1 MRKSKSQ
8 ISNLKSAYCA
18 AWLRIVQDVKYDSL
32 RDSFASREFT
42 NTCPKPMADINRC
55 YEILEIEPGSSLEE
69 IKRAYRDLAFVWHPD
84 RFAHNDRLQQKAQQR
99 LTEIN
104 EAYQQLVLFLS
115 QPESSR
121 SIEKQFQ
128 QPPPPAPEKPL
139 RRRSG
144 KSAASPGSQRRQTR
158 PKAASKKFLTQ
169 KNSSSKK
176 RFTTHNRQAWRDTKQ
191 PGRSVAREARPSQN
205 SRKLTSK
212 RKKEFSTQYSKP
224 RSAPREV
231 RPSQHYSS
239 FPGWPLA
246 IAVASYALTGWILT
260 VSVAPLWMWALIC
273 GADWL
278 WAAILLAE
286 GSATPRVWLAALVL
300 AGAVGGSIAGFQA
313 GGMVTGAAW
322 GAVGAGL
329 GAIASSEAESRAVA
343 AVLAVGG
350 VVTVVGLLAG
360 TGSGN
365 WVKALVAAV
374 CWAIV
379 GLTCGLATEVGV
391 NSGGP
396 VGLSGAIGLGIGAWA
411 GAFAG
416 AGSGAI
422 VQALAIAGSKTVY
435 GAWAAIGII
444 AGVVARMVAAERLS
458 HNSSGLYTF
467 ILLVATSGFGLWLGS
482 WLGDRIF

>member
-1 MRKSKSQ
+1 
-8 ISNLKSAYCA
+8 
-18 AWLRIVQDVKYDSL
+18 
-32 RDSFASREFT
+32 
-42 NTCPKPMADINRC
+42 MADINRC

-84 RFAHNDRLQQKAQQR
+84 RFANNDRLQQKAQQR

-104 EAYQQLVLFLS
+104 QAYQQLVLFLS
-115 QPESSR
+115 QPESR
-121 SIEKQFQ
+121 SIEQQFQ

-144 KSAASPGSQRRQTR
+144 KSAARPGQERRQTR

-169 KNSSSKK
+169 KTSSRKK
-176 RFTTHNRQAWRDTKQ
+176 RFTTHSRPGWRGTKQ
-191 PGRSVAREARPSQN
+191 PGRSVARKAGPSQN
-205 SRKLTSK
+205 YRKLTSR
-212 RKKEFSTQYSKP
+212 RKTEFSTQYSKP
-224 RSAPREV
+224 RIPPREV
-231 RPSQHYSS
+231 RPSQQYSS
-239 FPGWPLA
+239 FPWWPLA
-246 IAVASYALTGWILT
+246 IAVVSYALTGWILT
-260 VSVAPLWMWALIC
+260 KSAAPLWMWALIC

-329 GAIASSEAESRAVA
+329 GAIASSEAQSRAVA

-350 VVTVVGLLAG
+350 VVTVVGLMAG

-365 WVKALVAAV
+365 WVKALVTAA

-379 GLTCGLATEVGV
+379 GLTCGLAAEVGV

-396 VGLSGAIGLGIGAWA
+396 VGFRGAIGLLIGAWA
-411 GAFAG
+411 GVLAG
-416 AGSGAI
+416 ASSGEM
-422 VQALAIAGSKTVY
+422 VEALAIAGSKTVY

-444 AGVVARMVAAERLS
+444 AGVVARMVAAERS
-458 HNSSGLYTF
+458 IDTGSALYTF
-467 ILLVATSGFGLWLGS
+467 ILLVAASGFGLWLGS

>member
-1 MRKSKSQ
+1 
-8 ISNLKSAYCA
+8 
-18 AWLRIVQDVKYDSL
+18 
-32 RDSFASREFT
+32 
-42 NTCPKPMADINRC
+42 MADINRC
-55 YEILEIEPGSSLEE
+55 YEILEIEPGTSLED

-84 RFAHNDRLQQKAQQR
+84 RFANNDRLQQKAHQR

-104 EAYQQLVLFLS
+104 EAYQQLLSFLS
-115 QPESSR
+115 QPESR

-144 KSAASPGSQRRQTR
+144 KSAARRGSQRRQTR
-158 PKAASKKFLTQ
+158 PKAASQKFLTQ

-176 RFTTHNRQAWRDTKQ
+176 RFTTNNRQASGGRKH

-205 SRKLTSK
+205 YRKLTSR
-212 RKKEFSTQYSKP
+212 RKTEFSTQYSKP
-224 RSAPREV
+224 PSPPREV

-239 FPGWPLA
+239 FPWWPLA

-260 VSVAPLWMWALIC
+260 VSAAPLWMWALIC

-286 GSATPRVWLAALVL
+286 GSATPKVWLAALVL

-313 GGMVTGAAW
+313 GGMRTGAAW

-343 AVLAVGG
+343 AVLAVAG
-350 VVTVVGLLAG
+350 VVTVVGLMAG

-365 WVKALVAAV
+365 WVKVLVAAL
-374 CWAIV
+374 CWAVV
-379 GLTCGLATEVGV
+379 GLMCGLAAEVGGH
-391 NSGGP
+391 SGGP
-396 VGLSGAIGLGIGAWA
+396 VGIGGAIGLGIGAWA
-411 GAFAG
+411 GALAG
-416 AGSGAI
+416 AGLEAI

-444 AGVVARMVAAERLS
+444 AGVVARMVAAERLI
-458 HNSSGLYTF
+458 HTSSGLYTV

-482 WLGDRIF
+482 WLGDRSYLLN

>member
-1 MRKSKSQ
+1 
-8 ISNLKSAYCA
+8 
-18 AWLRIVQDVKYDSL
+18 
-32 RDSFASREFT
+32 
-42 NTCPKPMADINRC
+42 MADINRC

-115 QPESSR
+115 QPESR
-121 SIEKQFQ
+121 LIEKQFQ

-144 KSAASPGSQRRQTR
+144 KSAARPASQRRQTR

-176 RFTTHNRQAWRDTKQ
+176 RFTTQNRQAWRGTKQ
-191 PGRSVAREARPSQN
+191 PGRSVARQARPSQHY
-205 SRKLTSK
+205 RKLTSK
-212 RKKEFSTQYSKP
+212 RKTEFSTQYSKP

-239 FPGWPLA
+239 FPWWPLA

-260 VSVAPLWMWALIC
+260 VSESDAPLWMWALIC

-313 GGMVTGAAW
+313 GGKVTGAAW

-350 VVTVVGLLAG
+350 VVTVVGLMAG
-360 TGSGN
+360 TDSGN
-365 WVKALVAAV
+365 WVKALVTAV

-379 GLTCGLATEVGV
+379 GLTCGLATELGV

-411 GAFAG
+411 GVLAG
-416 AGSGAI
+416 AGSGVI
-422 VQALAIAGSKTVY
+422 VEALAIAGSKTVY

-458 HNSSGLYTF
+458 HNGSGLYTV

>member
-1 MRKSKSQ
+1 MG
-8 ISNLKSAYCA
+8 
-18 AWLRIVQDVKYDSL
+18 
-32 RDSFASREFT
+32 
-42 NTCPKPMADINRC
+42 DINRC
-55 YEILEIEPGSSLEE
+55 YEILEIEPGASLEE

-84 RFAHNDRLQQKAQQR
+84 RFAHNDRLQQKAHQR

-115 QPESSR
+115 QPESK

-144 KSAASPGSQRRQTR
+144 KSAARPGSGRSQTR
-158 PKAASKKFLTQ
+158 PKAASKKFPTQ

-176 RFTTHNRQAWRDTKQ
+176 RFTAQNRQAWRGRKQ
-191 PGRSVAREARPSQN
+191 VGRSVARKARPSQN
-205 SRKLTSK
+205 YPKLMSK

-224 RSAPREV
+224 R
-231 RPSQHYSS
+231 PSQNYSS
-239 FPGWPLA
+239 FPWGPLA

-260 VSVAPLWMWALIC
+260 VSPAPLWMWALIC

-313 GGMVTGAAW
+313 GGMVTAAAW

-343 AVLAVGG
+343 VVLAVAG
-350 VVTVVGLLAG
+350 VATVVGLMAG
-360 TGSGN
+360 TGSGD
-365 WVKALVAAV
+365 WVKALVVAV

-379 GLTCGLATEVGV
+379 GLTCGLAAEVGV

-396 VGLSGAIGLGIGAWA
+396 VGLGGAIGLGIGAWA
-411 GAFAG
+411 GVLAG

-422 VQALAIAGSKTVY
+422 AQALAIAGSKTVY

-444 AGVVARMVAAERLS
+444 AGVVARMVAGERS
-458 HNSSGLYTF
+458 IHTGSGLYTF
-467 ILLVATSGFGLWLGS
+467 TLLVATSGFGLWLGS
-482 WLGDRIF
+482 WLVDRLFLINN

>member
-1 MRKSKSQ
+1 
-8 ISNLKSAYCA
+8 
-18 AWLRIVQDVKYDSL
+18 
-32 RDSFASREFT
+32 
-42 NTCPKPMADINRC
+42 MADINRC
-55 YEILEIEPGSSLEE
+55 YEILEIEPGTSLEE

-84 RFAHNDRLQQKAQQR
+84 RFANNDRLQQKAHQR

-104 EAYQQLVLFLS
+104 EAYQQLLSFLS
-115 QPESSR
+115 QPESR
-121 SIEKQFQ
+121 SIEQQFP

-144 KSAASPGSQRRQTR
+144 KSVARPGSQRRQTR
-158 PKAASKKFLTQ
+158 PKATSKKFQTQ

-176 RFTTHNRQAWRDTKQ
+176 RFTTQNRQARRGRKQ
-191 PGRSVAREARPSQN
+191 LGHRVAREARPSQN
-205 SRKLTSK
+205 YPKIISK

-239 FPGWPLA
+239 FPWWPLA

-260 VSVAPLWMWALIC
+260 KSSAPLWMWALIC
-273 GADWL
+273 GVDWL

-313 GGMVTGAAW
+313 GGRVTGAAW

-343 AVLAVGG
+343 TVLAVGG
-350 VVTVVGLLAG
+350 VVTVVGLMAG

-365 WVKALVAAV
+365 WVKALVTAA

-379 GLTCGLATEVGV
+379 GLTCGLAAEVGV
-391 NSGGP
+391 HSGGP
-396 VGLSGAIGLGIGAWA
+396 VGLRGAIGLGIGAWA
-411 GAFAG
+411 GVLAG

-422 VQALAIAGSKTVY
+422 VEALAIAGSKTVY

-444 AGVVARMVAAERLS
+444 AGVVARMVAAERLI
-458 HNSSGLYTF
+458 HTSSGLYTV

>member
-1 MRKSKSQ
+1 MTLDR
-8 ISNLKSAYCA
+8 ISAYCA
-18 AWLRIVQDVKYDSL
+18 AWLRIVEDVKYDSL
-32 RDSFASREFT
+32 GDSFASREFT

-55 YEILEIEPGSSLEE
+55 YEILEIEPGTSLEE

-84 RFAHNDRLQQKAQQR
+84 RFAHNDRLQQKAHQR

-104 EAYQQLVLFLS
+104 EAYQELVLFLS
-115 QPESSR
+115 QPESR
-121 SIEKQFQ
+121 SIEQQFQ

-139 RRRSG
+139 RRRSA
-144 KSAASPGSQRRQTR
+144 KSAARPGQERRQTR

-169 KNSSSKK
+169 KNSSRKK
-176 RFTTHNRQAWRDTKQ
+176 RFTTHSRPGWRGTKQ
-191 PGRSVAREARPSQN
+191 PGRSVARKAGRSQN
-205 SRKLTSK
+205 YRKLTSR
-212 RKKEFSTQYSKP
+212 RKTEFSTQYSKP
-224 RSAPREV
+224 RIPPREV
-231 RPSQHYSS
+231 RPSQQYSS
-239 FPGWPLA
+239 FPWWPLA
-246 IAVASYALTGWILT
+246 IAVVSYALTGWILT
-260 VSVAPLWMWALIC
+260 KSAAPLWMWALIC

-322 GAVGAGL
+322 AAVGAGL

-343 AVLAVGG
+343 VVLAVGG
-350 VVTVVGLLAG
+350 VVAVVGLMAG
-360 TGSGN
+360 TVSGN
-365 WVKALVAAV
+365 WVKALVTAA

-379 GLTCGLATEVGV
+379 GLTCGLVAEVGV
-391 NSGGP
+391 HSGGP
-396 VGLSGAIGLGIGAWA
+396 VGLRGAIGLGIGAWA
-411 GAFAG
+411 GVFAG
-416 AGSGAI
+416 AGSGEI
-422 VQALAIAGSKTVY
+422 VEALAIAGSKTVY

-444 AGVVARMVAAERLS
+444 AGVVARMVAAERLI
-458 HNSSGLYTF
+458 HNGNGLYTV

>member
-1 MRKSKSQ
+1 
-8 ISNLKSAYCA
+8 
-18 AWLRIVQDVKYDSL
+18 
-32 RDSFASREFT
+32 
-42 NTCPKPMADINRC
+42 MADINRC
-55 YEILEIEPGSSLEE
+55 YEILEIEPGTSLEE

-84 RFAHNDRLQQKAQQR
+84 RFANNDRLQQKAHQR

-104 EAYQQLVLFLS
+104 EAYQQLLSFLS
-115 QPESSR
+115 QPESR
-121 SIEKQFQ
+121 SIEQQFP

-144 KSAASPGSQRRQTR
+144 KSVARPGSQRRQTR
-158 PKAASKKFLTQ
+158 PKATSKKFQTQ

-176 RFTTHNRQAWRDTKQ
+176 RFTTQNRQARRGRKQ
-191 PGRSVAREARPSQN
+191 LGHRVAREARPSQN
-205 SRKLTSK
+205 YPKIISK

-239 FPGWPLA
+239 FPWWPLA

-260 VSVAPLWMWALIC
+260 KSAAPLWMWALIC

-313 GGMVTGAAW
+313 GGKVTGAAW
-322 GAVGAGL
+322 AAVGAGL

-360 TGSGN
+360 TVPGN
-365 WVKALVAAV
+365 YWVKALVAAV

-379 GLTCGLATEVGV
+379 GLTCGLATELGV

-396 VGLSGAIGLGIGAWA
+396 VGLSGAIGLGIGGWAGAWA
-411 GAFAG
+411 GAG
-416 AGSGAI
+416 LEAI
-422 VQALAIAGSKTVY
+422 VEALAIAGSKTVY
-435 GAWAAIGII
+435 GAWAALGII
-444 AGVVARMVAAERLS
+444 AGVVARMVAAERLI
-458 HNSSGLYTF
+458 HTSSGLYTV

>member
-1 MRKSKSQ
+1 MLSG
-8 ISNLKSAYCA
+8 IPA
-18 AWLRIVQDVKYDSL
+18 
-32 RDSFASREFT
+32 RDSFASRQFT
-42 NTCPKPMADINRC
+42 KTCRSKPMADINRC

-84 RFAHNDRLQQKAQQR
+84 RFAHNDRLQQKAHQR

-115 QPESSR
+115 QPESK

-128 QPPPPAPEKPL
+128 QQPPPPEKPL
-139 RRRSG
+139 RRRSA
-144 KSAASPGSQRRQTR
+144 KSATRPGSQRRQTR
-158 PKAASKKFLTQ
+158 PKAASKKFQTQ

-176 RFTTHNRQAWRDTKQ
+176 RFTTQNRQGWGARKQ
-191 PGRSVAREARPSQN
+191 PGRSVGPKAWLSQN
-205 SRKLTSK
+205 YPKLTSR

-231 RPSQHYSS
+231 RSSQHYSS
-239 FPGWPLA
+239 FPWGPLA

-260 VSVAPLWMWALIC
+260 VSVAPLWMWTLIC

-343 AVLAVGG
+343 AVLAVAG
-350 VVTVVGLLAG
+350 VVTVVGLMAG
-360 TGSGN
+360 TGSGD

-379 GLTCGLATEVGV
+379 GLTCGLATELGV

-411 GAFAG
+411 GALAG

-422 VQALAIAGSKTVY
+422 AQALGLAGSKTVY
-435 GAWAAIGII
+435 SAWAAIGII
-444 AGVVARMVAAERLS
+444 AGVVARMVAGERLIDTG
-458 HNSSGLYTF
+458 SGLYTF

-482 WLGDRIF
+482 WLVDRIF

>member
-1 MRKSKSQ
+1 
-8 ISNLKSAYCA
+8 
-18 AWLRIVQDVKYDSL
+18 
-32 RDSFASREFT
+32 
-42 NTCPKPMADINRC
+42 MADINRC

-84 RFAHNDRLQQKAQQR
+84 RFAHNDRLQQKAHQR

-104 EAYQQLVLFLS
+104 EAYHQLLSFLS

-121 SIEKQFQ
+121 SIEKQFP

-139 RRRSG
+139 RRRSR
-144 KSAASPGSQRRQTR
+144 KSVARPGSQRRQTR

-176 RFTTHNRQAWRDTKQ
+176 RFTTQNRQAWRGRKQ

-205 SRKLTSK
+205 YPKIISK

-239 FPGWPLA
+239 FPWWPLA

-260 VSVAPLWMWALIC
+260 KSTAPLWMWALIC

-350 VVTVVGLLAG
+350 VVTVVGLMAG

-374 CWAIV
+374 CWGVV
-379 GLTCGLATEVGV
+379 GLMCGLAAEVGG

-411 GAFAG
+411 GVFAG
-416 AGSGAI
+416 AGSGDL

-444 AGVVARMVAAERLS
+444 AGVVARMVAAERLI
-458 HNSSGLYTF
+458 HTGSGLYTF

>member
-1 MRKSKSQ
+1 
-8 ISNLKSAYCA
+8 
-18 AWLRIVQDVKYDSL
+18 
-32 RDSFASREFT
+32 
-42 NTCPKPMADINRC
+42 MADINRC
-55 YEILEIEPGSSLEE
+55 YEILEIEPGTSLEE

-84 RFAHNDRLQQKAQQR
+84 RFAHNDRLQQKAHQR

-104 EAYQQLVLFLS
+104 EAYQHLVLFLS

-128 QPPPPAPEKPL
+128 QPPPPPEKPL
-139 RRRSG
+139 KRRSA
-144 KSAASPGSQRRQTR
+144 KSAARPGSQGRQTR

-176 RFTTHNRQAWRDTKQ
+176 RFTTQNPQPRRGRKQ
-191 PGRSVAREARPSQN
+191 PGGSVARKAGPSQN
-205 SRKLTSK
+205 YRKLTPK

-239 FPGWPLA
+239 FPWGPLT

-260 VSVAPLWMWALIC
+260 LTVSEAPPWMWALIC

-322 GAVGAGL
+322 GSVGAGL
-329 GAIASSEAESRAVA
+329 GAIASSEAEYRAVA
-343 AVLAVGG
+343 AVLAVAG

-360 TGSGN
+360 TNSGN

-379 GLTCGLATEVGV
+379 GLTCGLVTELGV
-391 NSGGP
+391 NSGSP
-396 VGLSGAIGLGIGAWA
+396 VGLGGAIGLGIGAWA
-411 GAFAG
+411 GVLAG
-416 AGSGAI
+416 AGSGDL
-422 VQALAIAGSKTVY
+422 VEALATAGSKSVY

-444 AGVVARMVAAERLS
+444 AGVVARMVAAERFS
-458 HNSSGLYTF
+458 HNGSGLYTV
-467 ILLVATSGFGLWLGS
+467 ILLVAASGFGLWLGS

>member
-1 MRKSKSQ
+1 
-8 ISNLKSAYCA
+8 
-18 AWLRIVQDVKYDSL
+18 
-32 RDSFASREFT
+32 
-42 NTCPKPMADINRC
+42 MADINRC
-55 YEILEIEPGSSLEE
+55 YEILEIEPGTSLED
-69 IKRAYRDLAFVWHPD
+69 IKRAYRDLVFVWHPD
-84 RFAHNDRLQQKAQQR
+84 RFANNDRLQQKAHQR

-115 QPESSR
+115 QPESSG
-121 SIEKQFQ
+121 SIEKQFP

-139 RRRSG
+139 RRPSR
-144 KSAASPGSQRRQTR
+144 KSVARPGSQRSQTR
-158 PKAASKKFLTQ
+158 PKTASKKFQTQ

-176 RFTTHNRQAWRDTKQ
+176 RFTAHNRQAWRGTKQ
-191 PGRSVAREARPSQN
+191 PERSVGREARPSQHY
-205 SRKLTSK
+205 RKLTSK

-239 FPGWPLA
+239 FPWWPLA

-260 VSVAPLWMWALIC
+260 ESRESVARPWMWALIC

-300 AGAVGGSIAGFQA
+300 GGAVGGSIAGFQA
-313 GGMVTGAAW
+313 GGIETGAAW

-343 AVLAVGG
+343 AVLGVGG
-350 VVTVVGLLAG
+350 VVTVVGLMAG
-360 TGSGN
+360 TDSGN
-365 WVKALVAAV
+365 WVKVLAAAV

-379 GLTCGLATEVGV
+379 GLTCGLAAEVGG

-396 VGLSGAIGLGIGAWA
+396 VGLGGAIGLGIGAWA
-411 GAFAG
+411 GVWAG
-416 AGSGAI
+416 AGAGAI
-422 VQALAIAGSKTVY
+422 VQAFAIAGSKTVY
-435 GAWAAIGII
+435 GVWAAIGII

-458 HNSSGLYTF
+458 NNGSGLYTF
-467 ILLVATSGFGLWLGS
+467 ILLVATSGFGLWLGR
-482 WLGDRIF
+482 LVGRADLLN